1 MKNKERAPRV
11 SVIIPCYNLE
21 NVVKT
26 TVKNILKNLEKYT
39 NSFEILIVNDGSTDN
54 TLKVLQEIKNHHEL
68 IHVITYSQNKGK
80 GHAVK
85 TGILQSIGS
94 SIVFIDGD
102 LDITSDAIE
111 NYLNELD
118 NFDLVIGSKLSQNSE
133 IEIRQSRKILSDM
146 FSSLEKFLTGLK
158 ILDTQVGFKAGN
170 GDDLRK
176 ILKIMTIDGFAFD
189 VEFLL
194 IATKLKLR
202 IKEMPVKLKI
212 MKSFRFNS
220 AVQMFFDILKI
231 SYNDKILHK
240 FDREIKNFKQNY

>member
-1 MKNKERAPRV
+1 MKQKERVPEI

-26 TVKNILKNLEKYT
+26 TVKNILENLEKYT
-39 NSFEILIVNDGSTDN
+39 DSFEILIVNDGSTDD
-54 TLKVLQEIKNHHEL
+54 TLKVIQDIKNNHES
-68 IHVITYSQNKGK
+68 IRVITYSKNKGK

-94 SIVFIDGD
+94 SLVFIDGD
-102 LDITSDAIE
+102 LDIASDAIQ
-111 NYLNELD
+111 NYVNELD

-146 FSSLEKFLTGLK
+146 FSGLVRFLTGLK
-158 ILDTQVGFKAGN
+158 IQDTQVGFKAGN

-176 ILKIMTIDGFAFD
+176 IFKIMSIDGFAFD
-189 VEFLL
+189 VELL
-194 IATKLKLR
+194 VIATKLNLR

-220 AVQMFFDILKI
+220 AVQMFSDVLKI
-231 SYNDKILHK
+231 TYNDKILHK
-240 FDREIKNFKQNY
+240 FEREIKSIK

>member
-1 MKNKERAPRV
+1 
-11 SVIIPCYNLE
+11 VIIPCYNLE

-54 TLKVLQEIKNHHEL
+54 TLKVLQEIKNNHEL

-102 LDITSDAIE
+102 LDITSDAIQ

-146 FSSLEKFLTGLK
+146 FSSLVKFLTGLK
-158 ILDTQVGFKAGN
+158 IQDTQVGFKAGN

-176 ILKIMTIDGFAFD
+176 IFKIMTIDGFAFD

-240 FDREIKNFKQNY
+240 FDREIKNFKENY

>member
-1 MKNKERAPRV
+1 MKQKEEVPEI

-26 TVKNILKNLEKYT
+26 TVKNILENLEKYT
-39 NSFEILIVNDGSTDN
+39 DSFEILIVNDGSTDN
-54 TLKVLQEIKNHHEL
+54 TLKVIQDIKDNHKS
-68 IHVITYSQNKGK
+68 IHVITYPKNKGK

-94 SIVFIDGD
+94 SLVFIDGD
-102 LDITSDAIE
+102 LDIASDAIQ
-111 NYLNELD
+111 NYVNELD

-146 FSSLEKFLTGLK
+146 FSGLVRFLTGLK
-158 ILDTQVGFKAGN
+158 IQDTQVGFKAGN
-170 GDDLRK
+170 GDNLRK
-176 ILKIMTIDGFAFD
+176 IFKIMSIDGFAFD
-189 VEFLL
+189 VELL
-194 IATKLKLR
+194 VIATKLNLR

-220 AVQMFFDILKI
+220 AVQMFCDVLKI
-231 SYNDKILHK
+231 AYDDKILHK
-240 FDREIKNFKQNY
+240 FEHEIKSIK

>member
-1 MKNKERAPRV
+1 LKQKERVPEI

-26 TVKNILKNLEKYT
+26 TVKNILENLEKYT
-39 NSFEILIVNDGSTDN
+39 DSFEILIVNDGSTDD
-54 TLKVLQEIKNHHEL
+54 TLKVIQDIKNNHES
-68 IHVITYSQNKGK
+68 IRVITYSKNKGK

-94 SIVFIDGD
+94 SLVFIDGD
-102 LDITSDAIE
+102 LDIASDAIQ
-111 NYLNELD
+111 NYVNELD

-146 FSSLEKFLTGLK
+146 FSGLVRFLTGLK
-158 ILDTQVGFKAGN
+158 IQDTQVGFKAGN

-176 ILKIMTIDGFAFD
+176 IFKIMSIDGFAFD
-189 VEFLL
+189 VELL
-194 IATKLKLR
+194 VIATKLNLR

-220 AVQMFFDILKI
+220 AVQMFSDVLKI
-231 SYNDKILHK
+231 TYNDKILHK
-240 FDREIKNFKQNY
+240 FEREIKSIK

>member
-1 MKNKERAPRV
+1 MKQKERVPEI

-26 TVKNILKNLEKYT
+26 TVKNILENLEKYT
-39 NSFEILIVNDGSTDN
+39 DSFEILIVNDGSTDN
-54 TLKVLQEIKNHHEL
+54 TLKVIQDIKNNHES
-68 IHVITYSQNKGK
+68 IHVITYSKNKGK

-94 SIVFIDGD
+94 SLVFIDGD
-102 LDITSDAIE
+102 LDIASDAIQ
-111 NYLNELD
+111 NYVNELD

-146 FSSLEKFLTGLK
+146 FSGLVRFLTGLK
-158 ILDTQVGFKAGN
+158 IQDTQVGFKAGN
-170 GDDLRK
+170 GDNLRK
-176 ILKIMTIDGFAFD
+176 IFKIMSIDGFAFD
-189 VEFLL
+189 VELL
-194 IATKLKLR
+194 VIATKLNLR

-220 AVQMFFDILKI
+220 AVQMFSDVLKI
-231 SYNDKILHK
+231 AYNDKILHK
-240 FDREIKNFKQNY
+240 FEREIKSIK